1 MNDFINK
8 IVKTGVLQSFFSYM
22 DIEFGGIRQ
31 IIFDFLERVK
41 QKFDDD
47 PILGGEAQTH
57 VLETHEYIMF

>member
-1 MNDFINK
+1 
-8 IVKTGVLQSFFSYM
+8 M

-47 PILGGEAQTH
+47 PILGGEA
-57 VLETHEYIMF
+57 